1 MTDYEIKKIAKLQ
14 AEYLVKALKED
25 DELLDLMYPP
35 RYMDA
40 EEAAAFCRIPL
51 NTLYQKINSI
61 PHTKAGRKLVFSDR
75 GLVRWLNR
83 RPSIAD
89 NIEIKPAVRKV
100 M

>member
-1 MTDYEIKKIAKLQ
+1 MTDYELQKLSKLVAKN
-14 AEYLVKALKED
+14 LVQSIKED

-35 RYMDA
+35 RYMNA

-51 NTLYQKINSI
+51 NTLYQKISEI

-83 RPSIAD
+83 RPSVAD
-89 NIEIKPAVRKV
+89 KVEIKPAVRKV